1 MPPIP
6 TGVQFHWMFG
16 VESTLAHITLTW
28 KLYNQ
33 YWPGKATCCWNH
45 HKACVSG
52 GPRYF
57 EVKTPTM
64 VIYFRCGASGCILRA
79 PLELTFTCATPL
91 RCSWWLLGPPK
102 ADHANS
108 SQVLV
113 RKLSHRCGW
122 FSCGC
127 YHADSPLH
135 SVTATT
141 LQSIFLQ
148 QRYKW
153 PPCYRVMTRKGW
165 FVRINHPR
173 NSGDLWRAVP
183 HCVRTCFICISEF
196 HFTSPTLKGSQRLLA
211 SAAVELSL
219 VS

>member
-1 MPPIP
+1 M
-6 TGVQFHWMFG
+6 
-16 VESTLAHITLTW
+16 
-28 KLYNQ
+28 
-33 YWPGKATCCWNH
+33 
-45 HKACVSG
+45 
-52 GPRYF
+52 R
-57 EVKTPTM
+57 
-64 VIYFRCGASGCILRA
+64 GASDCA
-79 PLELTFTCATPL
+79 PLELTFTRAAPL
-91 RCSWWLLGPPK
+91 TQCSWRLLGLPK
-102 ADHANS
+102 ADHTNS

-113 RKLSHRCGW
+113 RKRSRRCGW

-127 YHADSPLH
+127 HHADSPLP
-135 SVTATT
+135 SVTETT

-153 PPCYRVMTRKGW
+153 PPCYRVMTRKGR

-183 HCVRTCFICISEF
+183 HCVRICFICISEF